1 MRITKRVCSLLLA
14 LLMMISLLPA
24 PALAEAPETEEP
36 APAEE
41 PAPVEE
47 ANDLPAEEP
56 EAAPA
61 PADEP
66 EVSYS
71 LRGHA
76 LTYNERGVYDANL
89 AGGTVT
95 VSASS
100 ASSGQTVKC
109 KPLAASGYRLV
120 AVFFGPSSGAK
131 TDVTETLSAT
141 MQNDNCAFFAI
152 FIAENGTMP
161 CGGASLRI
169 AAPGLGGS
177 YSGTVGASLTKYY
190 TDLTNNAPTALGA
203 YSVVSAVWKEE
214 GGANPTSFQI
224 GKSYYVEAVLTPNSG
239 WAFPSSVSNVEIQLT
254 MPNGSKVSS
263 ANGAVTVSRQLNGNL
278 LIRSPLYT
286 VPETAGWHNLY
297 ANTFTYDENG
307 DYDASLTGGTV
318 TVSTGCAQE
327 GSTVSCTVTPDE
339 GYTLLAVQFALPDD
353 EPVADVTD
361 TLQAVMPDR
370 DMEFR
375 AYFVKDG
382 GSRSCYALAVQLENP
397 AASGYQSLPAAPV
410 LTPYLSMTSM
420 AIFPSAFSV
429 TDASWRSEYGN
440 CIGWFYDVRDY
451 YALFTLRPNPGWT
464 FADNCLVELT
474 LPDGSILRSTDGD
487 FTATPNA
494 DGSITVKS
502 PLLQVPSTA
511 QPTGGAIPVVFEVE
525 VYDANYHIIPDVI
538 GGTASYSP
546 ANPHP
551 GDTVTVTA
559 TPAPGYQL
567 QYVYYDNGLIMG
579 YDATPEMSFTV
590 PEDYGG
596 IELAVCFTPV
606 GTSLPLPSATQKVEL
621 PLAGTQNSGAGQ
633 VLNGEHQWYDV
644 ESVTWYGGAG
654 SGCQGQEPASFLPGA
669 RYYAEVIL
677 TPHAHWYWKPDTN
690 LLMLYHDPADPDPGS
705 VNWDLPSGS
714 TCSVD
719 TQGRLHVVG
728 EEILLPGAVTLRLY
742 QYTHGDDVNA
752 VSGTVKFSV
761 NGGAAQTLPASNE
774 LTALPGDQISLV
786 VTPYDGY
793 RLQSA
798 NLGIG
803 ETFAGDITD
812 TLTFTVPDDCAVCDV
827 IVYFAPADAVIPIDR
842 VFLNLPLPLPASSY
856 SAGATQAENENL
868 DNFDILGTF
877 WYGGTGSGCQNAFPS
892 SFINGASYY
901 ARIWLVP
908 KDNWC
913 FAEGTQVWIRLEDGS
928 LVEAKSTSFDA
939 ETGQFLIETYEYPI
953 YNKNIDQASLGLQM
967 FEEGGEYPQGCP
979 VVFDLPENAPFTV
992 SDAIWYNYAN
1002 QESGG
1007 IGLAAGFFTADGRY
1021 FTEFD
1026 LIPNEGYVFTADT
1039 QIELTNGSVEI
1050 KTLDS
1055 DGSIHVVTSW
1065 YSLNPEAA
1073 AQQRRVFVTNY
1084 VMNADGSVYSSGA
1097 GGYVLP
1103 NDNSPKVGDTL
1114 IFSAMPQNGYR
1125 LQWMTAARDS
1135 EQVGEDITDSLAFYV
1150 ADEPGDVYVHAFFA
1164 LADEPVTCSTVD
1176 LNVQLP
1182 APGGNYSGLAPATVT
1197 LNAVNT
1203 SKYTVVSARW
1213 YELQEHGVGT
1223 PSSFVPGEQYCVEI
1237 ILAPNPGWCFGD
1249 NPGAF
1254 LLFSDGTGMDSR
1266 FGEVTPYKQSDGNLV
1281 LTSNFITLPETE
1293 IDSVELS
1300 LDLPELGDS
1309 FEAESRLW
1317 ATFYTPHVGEMYT
1330 LWKNGADQATGAKD
1344 SVTASFQPGCVYY
1357 ATVRMHADQGY
1368 ALTADTQVTL
1378 RNGLSFTTEYLA
1390 TDGSLWLHTESIEIP
1405 TESYQLSGSYVKFR
1419 LNDVEV
1425 TSARPGDYVVVRA
1438 DITTQPEGVY
1448 LANVTSDDVELKQ
1461 LTELTWGF
1469 AMPAKDVSVTGELL
1483 PQETY
1488 IFELEDG
1495 VHEMNAK
1502 DALWLFGEQEAGTR
1516 LERDLD
1522 DDGSN
1527 DIYIDFYDDG
1537 TARVVRCGTIYGD
1550 REFHTPSGRIGTM
1563 IYRFGPE
1570 RYDVYLGSVQV
1581 NADNK
1586 DDIPVLGGKA
1596 SYDPDTCTLHLEG
1609 YTGSIGVLGQDT
1621 VDPDLTRL
1629 FSITAS
1635 GDLTVTGSGVL
1646 LDDSLRGGISC
1657 GGNLTLDG
1665 DFVIHAWLHGIYAAG
1680 DLTVSGNVKVHNTT
1694 QVGVGVG
1701 GTLRVFL
1708 GSLRVEADEGIGVD
1722 CRGTVIVAGDL
1733 FTAAGEAGLQG
1744 DGEVRL
1750 VGGTLWASSQN
1761 DIGLIC
1767 TGALNIQNGGLTA
1780 YGNIQAV
1787 EAGSISYP
1795 DTHFIR
1801 MPENGTV
1808 SADGSTVIDPET
1820 GDPAQDVQITDRNPT
1835 IILGVKD
1842 LEGNENVGGTVD
1854 FNDGDFQ
1861 LEQSGSYPYGTWIT
1875 VRARAAEG
1883 YRFDHWED
1891 AYGGSPG
1898 EDSGNPEM
1906 DIGIFVDNALYAVF
1920 EKLLPIDETTFPDA
1934 NFRAYILENI
1944 DTDGDGW
1951 LSRAERQAVTSMDV
1965 SNKSIGNLSGLKYF
1979 EELKTLSCY
1988 GNSLASLDLT
1998 ENPILLDAYCN
2009 GTRTEQG
2016 TYAEYS
2022 GGPLG
2027 GLLRIDLG
2035 QKVVTGL
2042 EPDHIPGDINGDGK
2056 VNNKDV
2062 TRLQRYLKGEETEVV
2077 EAALDV
2083 NGDGKVNNKDLT
2095 RLQRYLKGEEVEI
2108 Y

>member
-89 AGGTVT
+89 TGGTVT

-141 MQNDNCAFFAI
+141 MQNENCAFFAV

-286 VPETAGWHNLY
+286 IPETTGWHNLY

-327 GSTVSCTVTPDE
+327 GSTVSCTVTPNE

-397 AASGYQSLPAAPV
+397 AASGYTSLPAAPV

-474 LPDGSILRSTDGD
+474 LPDGSILRSSDGD

-511 QPTGGAIPVVFEVE
+511 QPTGGAIPVVFEAE

-567 QYVYYDNGLIMG
+567 QYVYYDDGVRMG

-590 PEDYGG
+590 PEDYGML
-596 IELAVCFTPV
+596 ELYVCFTPT
-606 GTSLPLPSATQKVEL
+606 GTVLPLPRSMSLILDIPQPGENT
-621 PLAGTQNSGAGQ
+621 GTVHFGNLEGS
-633 VLNGEHQWYDV
+633 WYDLY
-644 ESVTWYGGAG
+644 SARWLGGEG
-654 SGCQGQEPASFLPGA
+654 SGCVGQEPASFRPGA
-669 RYYAEVIL
+669 KYYVEIVL
-677 TPHAHWYWKPDTN
+677 EPHEHWYWKADTDC
-690 LLMLYHDPADPDPGS
+690 LLVYRDPSDPDS
-705 VNWDLPSGS
+705 SNIAFSGGC
-714 TCSVD
+714 TLSVD
-719 TQGRLHVVG
+719 SEGRLHIVG
-728 EEILLPGAVTLRLY
+728 EEFELPTANIAT
-742 QYTHGDDVNA
+742 A
-752 VSGTVKFSV
+752 
-761 NGGAAQTLPASNE
+761 E
-774 LTALPGDQISLV
+774 LTV
-786 VTPYDGY
+786 
-793 RLQSA
+793 
-798 NLGIG
+798 
-803 ETFAGDITD
+803 
-812 TLTFTVPDDCAVCDV
+812 
-827 IVYFAPADAVIPIDR
+827 
-842 VFLNLPLPLPASSY
+842 
-856 SAGATQAENENL
+856 
-868 DNFDILGTF
+868 
-877 WYGGTGSGCQNAFPS
+877 
-892 SFINGASYY
+892 
-901 ARIWLVP
+901 
-908 KDNWC
+908 
-913 FAEGTQVWIRLEDGS
+913 
-928 LVEAKSTSFDA
+928 
-939 ETGQFLIETYEYPI
+939 
-953 YNKNIDQASLGLQM
+953 QM

-1007 IGLAAGFFTADGRY
+1007 IGLAAGFFIADGRY

-1026 LIPNEGYVFTADT
+1026 LIPNEGYVFTEAS
-1039 QIELTNGSVEI
+1039 QINLTNGSVEI
-1050 KTLDS
+1050 KTLNS

-1084 VMNADGSVYSSGA
+1084 VMNADGSVNASGS
-1097 GGYVLP
+1097 GGYMLP

-1114 IFSAMPQNGYR
+1114 IFSAMPKNGYR
-1125 LQWMTAARDS
+1125 LQWMTAARDP
-1135 EQVGEDITDSLAFYV
+1135 EQVGEDITNSLEFYV

-1197 LNAVNT
+1197 PNAVNA

-1237 ILAPNPGWCFGD
+1237 LLAPNPGWCFSD
-1249 NPGAF
+1249 DPGAF

-1300 LDLPELGDS
+1300 LDLPELGSS

-1330 LWKNGADQATGAKD
+1330 LWKNGADQATGEKD

-1405 TESYQLSGSYVKFR
+1405 TDSYQLSGSYVKFR